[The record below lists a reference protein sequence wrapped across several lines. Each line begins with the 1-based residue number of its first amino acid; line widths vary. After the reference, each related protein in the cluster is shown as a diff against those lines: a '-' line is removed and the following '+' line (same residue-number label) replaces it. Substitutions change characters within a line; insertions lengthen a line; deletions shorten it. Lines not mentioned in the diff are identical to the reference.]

1 VDGSLAL
8 VVGLLLVGVGAAAAT
23 VTQRRF
29 EDARRTV
36 WAPLAIVPFGVLMGA
51 GAAIARGWDLW
62 LSAAVGA
69 IVVPLVG
76 VIGRLVE
83 VRRRRGPH
91 GPGRTED
98 VT

>member
-1 VDGSLAL
+1 MEGPLAL
-8 VVGLLLVGVGAAAAT
+8 VVGLVLVGVGAAAAT

-29 EDARRTV
+29 EDARRAV
-36 WAPLAIVPFGVLMGA
+36 WAPLAVVPFGVLMGA
-51 GAAIARGWDLW
+51 GAAVARGWDLW

-83 VRRRRGPH
+83 VRRRRGSD
-91 GPGRTED
+91 GPGRVED